1 MPLTR
6 LPLGTAVSGNL
17 PAANYKA
24 GSVIQTVQSVLTNTY
39 SANTDG
45 YADIGLSA
53 SITPTSS
60 SNKILVYMMIQ
71 GGAWV
76 GEAGVRLLRGTTAIG
91 IGVGGS
97 HQATSNLW
105 AGFSD
110 SALRYSVYNYC
121 VPYLD
126 SPASTDQQTY
136 KVQADPGGS
145 QNLYINR
152 SWNDNESN
160 RVPST
165 LTLMEIAG

>member
-1 MPLTR
+1 M
-6 LPLGTAVSGNL
+6 AVSKVD
-17 PAANYKA
+17 AANQIENKLPTA
-24 GSVIQTVQSVLTNTY
+24 NIGTGGVIQVVQSVMTDTY
-39 SANTDG
+39 SSNTDG

-60 SNKILVYMMIQ
+60 SNKILVYMMVQ

-97 HQATSNLW
+97 HQATANIW

-110 SALRYSVYNYC
+110 SNLRYSVYNYC

-136 KVQADPGGS
+136 KVQADPGGA

-152 SWNDNESN
+152 SWNDTQSN
-160 RVPST
+160 RVTSS
-165 LTLMEIAG
+165 LTLMEIAQ